1 MKRKSDFIRVNIAD
15 EKLLVP
21 VGAQVMVLNG
31 LITLNDTAD
40 CAWELLAE
48 ERSLDEL
55 SAALAERFNVTLE
68 RARTD
73 VRTFVDEIARLGLL
87 EP

>member
-21 VGAQVMVLNG
+21 VGTQVMVLNG
-31 LITLNDTAD
+31 LITLNNTAD
-40 CAWELLAE
+40 CAWELLAK

-55 SAALAERFNVTLE
+55 AAAFAERFDITLE
-68 RARTD
+68 RASAD
-73 VRTFVDEIARLGLL
+73 VQTFVDEIARLGLL